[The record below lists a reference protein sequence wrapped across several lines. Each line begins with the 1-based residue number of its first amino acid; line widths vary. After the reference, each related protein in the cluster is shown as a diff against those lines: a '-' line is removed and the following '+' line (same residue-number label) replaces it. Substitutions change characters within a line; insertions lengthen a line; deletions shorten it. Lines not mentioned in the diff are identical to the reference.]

1 MKTLAKALLVLLA
14 LLPVGILLWL
24 AVPQLSLLWGD
35 RAYWRGYAVSLGLT
49 AVILLFQLAVALPA
63 AYGLARWRGRLR
75 DAAYLLYCLLT
86 LLPVQVML
94 LPNYLVCR
102 ALGPLNTQLAIVLL
116 GVFSPLSVFLL
127 ARAMQRIG
135 VEQSEAASL
144 DGAGAWTIFRRIY
157 LPQVR
162 DTAYI
167 AAGLAFLDQWSMVE
181 LPLVLLSDESKLPLS
196 ILLDPHRFRYS
207 PCRCRLISAASGG
220 CGRGRG
226 HMRAGQVQVGYQYS
240 LITAWSFLCHH
251 TTRLKRGINK
261 AAAGG
266 CRVLCKSVI
275 RSFKWELLSTDHT
288 TSFSVSGKSS
298 FFLALYGILIL
309 QEVSTWHHT
318 ALKNFA

>member
-1 MKTLAKALLVLLA
+1 M
-14 LLPVGILLWL
+14 
-24 AVPQLSLLWGD
+24 
-35 RAYWRGYAVSLGLT
+35 
-49 AVILLFQLAVALPA
+49 AVALPA

-102 ALGPLNTQLAIVLL
+102 ALGLLNTQLAIVLL

-196 ILLDPHRFRYS
+196 ILLTRTAFATPH
-207 PCRCRLISAASGG
+207 
-220 CGRGRG
+220 
-226 HMRAGQVQVGYQYS
+226 AG
-240 LITAWSFLCHH
+240 A
-251 TTRLKRGINK
+251 
-261 AAAGG
+261 
-266 CRVLCKSVI
+266 
-275 RSFKWELLSTDHT
+275 
-288 TSFSVSGKSS
+288 
-298 FFLALYGILIL
+298 ALYLLPAAVAVVVAAICVRGKCKWDIGIL
-309 QEVSTWHHT
+309 
-318 ALKNFA
+318 

>member
-116 GVFSPLSVFLL
+116 GVFSPLSVSCWL
-127 ARAMQRIG
+127 ALCSASAWSRARLPRWTG
-135 VEQSEAASL
+135 PEHGRFFAAS
-144 DGAGAWTIFRRIY
+144 ICRR
-157 LPQVR
+157 
-162 DTAYI
+162 
-167 AAGLAFLDQWSMVE
+167 
-181 LPLVLLSDESKLPLS
+181 
-196 ILLDPHRFRYS
+196 
-207 PCRCRLISAASGG
+207 
-220 CGRGRG
+220 
-226 HMRAGQVQVGYQYS
+226 
-240 LITAWSFLCHH
+240 
-251 TTRLKRGINK
+251 
-261 AAAGG
+261 
-266 CRVLCKSVI
+266 
-275 RSFKWELLSTDHT
+275 
-288 TSFSVSGKSS
+288 
-298 FFLALYGILIL
+298 
-309 QEVSTWHHT
+309 
-318 ALKNFA
+318 

>member
-24 AVPQLSLLWGD
+24 AVPQIPLLWDD

-102 ALGPLNTQLAIVLL
+102 ALGLLNTQLAIVLL

-144 DGAGAWTIFRRIY
+144 DGAGAWTIFCRIY

-196 ILLDPHRFRYS
+196 ILLTRTAFAAPH
-207 PCRCRLISAASGG
+207 
-220 CGRGRG
+220 
-226 HMRAGQVQVGYQYS
+226 AG
-240 LITAWSFLCHH
+240 A
-251 TTRLKRGINK
+251 
-261 AAAGG
+261 
-266 CRVLCKSVI
+266 
-275 RSFKWELLSTDHT
+275 
-288 TSFSVSGKSS
+288 
-298 FFLALYGILIL
+298 ALYLLPAAVAVAAICVRGKCKWDIGIL
-309 QEVSTWHHT
+309 
-318 ALKNFA
+318 

>member
-102 ALGPLNTQLAIVLL
+102 ALGLLNTQLAIVLL

-162 DTAYI
+162 DTAHI

-196 ILLDPHRFRYS
+196 ILLTRTAFTTPH
-207 PCRCRLISAASGG
+207 
-220 CGRGRG
+220 
-226 HMRAGQVQVGYQYS
+226 AG
-240 LITAWSFLCHH
+240 A
-251 TTRLKRGINK
+251 
-261 AAAGG
+261 
-266 CRVLCKSVI
+266 
-275 RSFKWELLSTDHT
+275 
-288 TSFSVSGKSS
+288 
-298 FFLALYGILIL
+298 ALYLLPAAVAVAVAAICVRGKCKWDIGIL
-309 QEVSTWHHT
+309 
-318 ALKNFA
+318 